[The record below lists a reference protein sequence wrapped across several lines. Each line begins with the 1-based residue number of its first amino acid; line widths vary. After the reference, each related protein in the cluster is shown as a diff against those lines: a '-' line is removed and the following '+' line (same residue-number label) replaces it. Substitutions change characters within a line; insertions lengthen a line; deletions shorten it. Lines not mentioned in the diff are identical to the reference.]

1 MTTVPG
7 ALGLSPAQVADVL
20 RAAGRAPSLHN
31 SQPWLF
37 RVTDDVIE
45 LHADPD
51 RRLPATDPHDRELR
65 LACGA
70 ALFNLRIAVH
80 GFGFRPRVTVL
91 PDHDRPGLVALV
103 HRGAAAPPSPEQLRL
118 LRAIPQ
124 RRSNRHP
131 FSDVRVSAAEQTELC
146 RAAAEEGGRLHIIE
160 HRGQRAQM
168 QRIAAEAHR
177 VQLADPLVQAETER
191 WTGVAPDRSD
201 GVPLPAGGPLPEPQ
215 DRWVLRDFTAGSG
228 RVRAPGKDFEQE
240 PLIAVLT
247 TSLPGPAGDVQ
258 AGQALQHVLLT
269 ATADGLAVSLLSHV
283 VEVPQARA
291 ELGRLVGDSR
301 PPQAGLRI
309 GRGWP
314 VPATRRRDVADLL
327 LT

>member
-7 ALGLSPAQVADVL
+7 ALGLTPAQVADVL

-31 SQPWLF
+31 SQPWRF

-70 ALFNLRIAVH
+70 ALFNLQIAVH
-80 GFGFRPRVTVL
+80 GFGVRPRVTVL
-91 PDHDRPGLVALV
+91 PDRERPGLVALV
-103 HRGAAAPPSPEQLRL
+103 HRGAPAPPSPEQLRL

-131 FSDVRVSAAEQTELC
+131 FSDVQVSAAEQHDLR
-146 RAAAEEGGRLHIIE
+146 RAAAEEGGRLHIVE
-160 HRGQRAQM
+160 DRGRRAEL
-168 QRIAAEAHR
+168 QRIAARAHR
-177 VQLADPLVQAETER
+177 IQLADPSVQAETAR
-191 WTGVAPDRSD
+191 WTGVAPDRTD
-201 GVPLPAGGPLPEPQ
+201 GVPVSAGGPLPEPQ
-215 DRWVLRDFTAGSG
+215 DRWVLRDFTAGAG
-228 RVRAPGKDFEQE
+228 RVRVPGKDFEHE

-247 TSLPGPAGDVQ
+247 AGLSGPAGDVQ
-258 AGQALQHVLLT
+258 AGQALQRVLLT

-283 VEVPQARA
+283 VEVPQTRA
-291 ELGRLVGDSR
+291 ELGRLLQDGR
-301 PPQAGLRI
+301 LPQAGLRI

-314 VPATRRRDVADLL
+314 VPTTARRDVADLL

>member
-51 RRLPATDPHDRELR
+51 RRLPATDPNDRELH

-80 GFGFRPRVTVL
+80 GFGVRPRATVL
-91 PDHDRPGLVALV
+91 PDHDRPGPVALV
-103 HRGAAAPPSPEQLRL
+103 HRGAPAPPSPEQLRL

-124 RRSNRHP
+124 RRGNRHP
-131 FSDVRVSAAEQTELC
+131 FSDVRVSAAEQRELC

-160 HRGQRAQM
+160 HRGQRSQM

-177 VQLADPLVQAETER
+177 IQLADPLVQAETAR
-191 WTGVAPDRSD
+191 WTGVAADRSD

-215 DRWVLRDFTAGSG
+215 DRWVLRDYTA
-228 RVRAPGKDFEQE
+228 
-240 PLIAVLT
+240 
-247 TSLPGPAGDVQ
+247 
-258 AGQALQHVLLT
+258 
-269 ATADGLAVSLLSHV
+269 
-283 VEVPQARA
+283 
-291 ELGRLVGDSR
+291 
-301 PPQAGLRI
+301 
-309 GRGWP
+309 
-314 VPATRRRDVADLL
+314 
-327 LT
+327 